1 MFHSSAHCLSSKFSS
16 SHKIIRKLQ
25 HWFHPVFHILHILH
39 QNWIASICSNHGIV
53 WYYLQLDR
61 FYRITPNIT
70 ATPQLSSPSPQLS
83 EDDIK
88 NSASSS
94 GHLPYA
100 KQYELGDEPQR
111 KKFLDTFKDFMEQNG
126 TPCLRVPMA
135 DNTNNIPLDLYKLYR
150 EVCRRNGM
158 PEVRTARS
166 FLNPTLWI

>member
-1 MFHSSAHCLSSKFSS
+1 MFPSTSS
-16 SHKIIRKLQ
+16 
-25 HWFHPVFHILHILH
+25 
-39 QNWIASICSNHGIV
+39 
-53 WYYLQLDR
+53 

-158 PEVRTARS
+158 PEVRITPVTCDIVPSIFYNLNNNTTATPKKKYRLQDIYPHDTKLTKPS
-166 FLNPTLWI
+166 VLCLKLPLYALSR

>member
-1 MFHSSAHCLSSKFSS
+1 MDSQTSLT
-16 SHKIIRKLQ
+16 
-25 HWFHPVFHILHILH
+25 
-39 QNWIASICSNHGIV
+39 
-53 WYYLQLDR
+53 
-61 FYRITPNIT
+61 RITPNIT
-70 ATPQLSSPSPQLS
+70 ASPQLSTASTPQLSAPQLSAPQLSGPQLSAPQLSTPQLSSPQLT

-88 NSASSS
+88 NSTSSS
-94 GHLPYA
+94 GHLPYI

-158 PEVRTARS
+158 PEV
-166 FLNPTLWI
+166 

>member
-1 MFHSSAHCLSSKFSS
+1 M
-16 SHKIIRKLQ
+16 
-25 HWFHPVFHILHILH
+25 LHFVRI
-39 QNWIASICSNHGIV
+39 QSNS
-53 WYYLQLDR
+53 R
-61 FYRITPNIT
+61 RITPNIT
-70 ATPQLSSPSPQLS
+70 ATPQLASPSPQLS
-83 EDDIK
+83 EEDIR

-158 PEVRTARS
+158 PEVNNKYLERYCSCIIHTRQCNQKSTKRS
-166 FLNPTLWI
+166 AVCLKLPLCACSSAANCGTSGATRLVREGT